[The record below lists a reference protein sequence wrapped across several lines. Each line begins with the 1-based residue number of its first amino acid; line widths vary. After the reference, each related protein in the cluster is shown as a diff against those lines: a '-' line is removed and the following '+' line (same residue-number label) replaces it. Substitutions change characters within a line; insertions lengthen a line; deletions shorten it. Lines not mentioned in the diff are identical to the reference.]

1 VTIYAHDPEQRQLL
15 AVWPK
20 GSGHHASRIT
30 EVTASADLADVAI
43 LCEELTELSTMMW
56 QTYTDPPPDPDDDHD
71 HSVMPLSQI
80 TAGLREPRLPDE
92 KGSLVV
98 SYDVLDEASH
108 RTGRALL
115 RINDATLTDAVVAD
129 LAREIDA
136 VERAELGDLNG
147 RAAQATSLDHL
158 DTSPSQVA
166 AANAVFARDPLG
178 DDDLFISLDPA
189 SACVA
194 AAHWLAAAA
203 VTVGGTLKIPPSSIF
218 VEANNIEPCSIE
230 VPQLV
235 VTAIDEDDAA
245 PHEVVTSLL
254 LGAARVRDGEI
265 PDLDD
270 LIQHVVEA
278 QEQAE
283 TYPEDIREQAYAELL
298 PTHLTPLDPRRPARD
313 LLEHLLDGLQSANT
327 LFHAEATFTDDG
339 APMIDNEVLPH
350 PDGVPWP
357 ATQDHQAVHQAL
369 DIAFAARA
377 TEQAELTQN
386 RLL

>member
-1 VTIYAHDPEQRQLL
+1 
-15 AVWPK
+15 
-20 GSGHHASRIT
+20 
-30 EVTASADLADVAI
+30 
-43 LCEELTELSTMMW
+43 
-56 QTYTDPPPDPDDDHD
+56 
-71 HSVMPLSQI
+71 
-80 TAGLREPRLPDE
+80 
-92 KGSLVV
+92 
-98 SYDVLDEASH
+98 
-108 RTGRALL
+108 
-115 RINDATLTDAVVAD
+115 
-129 LAREIDA
+129 
-136 VERAELGDLNG
+136 LNG

-194 AAHWLAAAA
+194 ATHWLTAAATA
-203 VTVGGTLKIPPSSIF
+203 VGSSLKIPPSSIF
-218 VEANNIEPCSIE
+218 VEANNVEPCSIE

-235 VTAIDEDDAA
+235 VAAIDEDNAA
-245 PHEVVTSLL
+245 PHEVVTALL

-270 LIQHVVEA
+270 LIQHVVQA

-327 LFHAEATFTDDG
+327 LFHAEATFADNG
-339 APMIDNEVLPH
+339 APIIDNEVLPH
-350 PDGVPWP
+350 PDGLPWP

-369 DIAFAARA
+369 DIAFAAR
-377 TEQAELTQN
+377 TSEQADRTQN

>member
-1 VTIYAHDPEQRQLL
+1 MTIYAHDPEQRQLL

-20 GSGHHASRIT
+20 GSGHHAARIT
-30 EVTASADLADVAI
+30 EVTESAELADVAI
-43 LCEELTELSTMMW
+43 LCEELTELSTTMW
-56 QTYTDPPPDPDDDHD
+56 QTYTDPPHEPDDDDHD

-80 TAGLREPRLPDE
+80 TAGLREPRLPDD

-98 SYDVLDEASH
+98 SDDVLDEASH

-115 RINDATLTDAVVAD
+115 RINDAALTDAVVAD
-129 LAREIDA
+129 LEREIDA

-166 AANAVFARDPLG
+166 AATAVG
-178 DDDLFISLDPA
+178 S
-189 SACVA
+189 S
-194 AAHWLAAAA
+194 
-203 VTVGGTLKIPPSSIF
+203 LKIPPSSIF
-218 VEANNIEPCSIE
+218 VEANNVEPCSIE

-235 VTAIDEDDAA
+235 VAAIDEDNAA
-245 PHEVVTSLL
+245 PHEVVTALL

-270 LIQHVVEA
+270 LIQHVVQA

-327 LFHAEATFTDDG
+327 LFHAEATFADNG
-339 APMIDNEVLPH
+339 APIIDNEVLPH
-350 PDGVPWP
+350 PDGLPWP

-369 DIAFAARA
+369 DIAFAAR
-377 TEQAELTQN
+377 TSEQADRTQN